1 MARTMQTAKR
11 PYGGIFPG
19 PSRSQ
24 RPPKPPMDERQRRAL
39 EKKRKA
45 HRATQR
51 NGAIALCLASG
62 SPVAPEGGGARGA
75 LTRYNLPEGA
85 KTLLDEGALTMGQ
98 WAAKFD
104 RALKATLADLPRF
117 ARLPDDALALIL
129 NDVLAFPNGAPRPRK
144 RVRRAPP

>member
-1 MARTMQTAKR
+1 MARTMQTAR
-11 PYGGIFPG
+11 YSSGGKAP
-19 PSRSQ
+19 RL
-24 RPPKPPMDERQRRAL
+24 PKPPVDERQRREL

-45 HRATQR
+45 HRATQL

-62 SPVAPEGGGARGA
+62 CPVEPAVGARGA

-98 WAAKFD
+98 WAAKYD
-104 RALKATLADLPRF
+104 RAVKATLADLPRF

-129 NDVLAFPNGAPRPRK
+129 EEVLAFPNGAPRSRPCK
-144 RVRRAPP
+144 RARE